1 MKKVIK
7 LTESDLARI
16 VKRVIN
22 ENKNNTRY
30 YSNRNLRRLGRT
42 PVVMVES
49 IDDYGPM
56 LMTEGV
62 LEKFKEKLE
71 SLVDKSKTFIIEKAE
86 DIKESIENNFGKTL
100 DEITLDDIKNKLN
113 ELIGG
118 NSEKETVMSERFYK
132 KNNFLFEDDGM
143 SFADRFDRADV
154 GNDSLGE
161 PVKDKSRIGQRI
173 LNALQT
179 ILGVNVLSFGLLG
192 SFLQS
197 VIFGSFTS
205 WAVHLIVSALAIGII
220 MIIRKVMAALSGNVN
235 ERYYRKYSRY

>member
-1 MKKVIK
+1 MPKIIK
-7 LTESDLARI
+7 LTESDLSRI
-16 VKRVIN
+16 VRLVVKEE
-22 ENKNNTRY
+22 ENRKY
-30 YSNRNLRRLGRT
+30 YSQRNLRRLGRT

-49 IDDYGPM
+49 IDVYRPI
-56 LMTEGV
+56 LINEGV
-62 LEKFKEKLE
+62 LEKFKEKIE
-71 SLVDKSKTFIIEKAE
+71 SLVDKSKTFIIENAE
-86 DIKESIENNFGKTL
+86 NIKNSIENNFGKTL
-100 DEITLDDIKNKLN
+100 DSISLDDIKDKLN

-118 NSEKETVMSERFYK
+118 NPEKETVMSERFYR

-143 SFADRFDRADV
+143 SFADRYDRADV
-154 GNDSLGE
+154 GNDSLGQ

-192 SFLQS
+192 SFLQN

-205 WAVHLIVSALAIGII
+205 WGVHLIVSALAIGII

>member
-1 MKKVIK
+1 MAKIIK
-7 LTESDLARI
+7 LTEGDLSRI
-16 VKRVIN
+16 VRRVIKEG
-22 ENKNNTRY
+22 ENQKY
-30 YSNRNLRRLGRT
+30 YSQRNLRRLGRT

-49 IDDYGPM
+49 IDVYRPI
-56 LMTEGV
+56 LINEGV

-71 SLVDKSKTFIIEKAE
+71 SLVDKSKTFIFEKAE

-132 KNNFLFEDDGM
+132 KNNFLFEDNGM

-220 MIIRKVMAALSGNVN
+220 MIIRKVMAAVSGNVN